1 MPEATV
7 ERKTTQRK
15 QVDDPVWKTW
25 IAAVLWLGIIA
36 VESTKFLSSENTGSL
51 LYKILTGIVGAIDVD
66 SFEVWHHYLRK
77 TGHVV
82 GYAVLS
88 WLLFR
93 AWRATLPVLKNASWA
108 FRWALVSFLMT
119 AMVASLD
126 EWHQSFI
133 PSRTGTPWDVLLDSC
148 AALSVQLVIYA
159 VLRNRSN
166 QM

>member
-1 MPEATV
+1 LPGSTV
-7 ERKTTQRK
+7 EREPAQRK
-15 QVDDPVWKTW
+15 KVGDPVWKTW

-36 VESTKFLSSENTGSL
+36 VESTKLLSSENTGAF
-51 LYKILTGIVGAIDVD
+51 LYKLVTRIVGTIDIAT
-66 SFEVWHHYLRK
+66 FEIWHHYLRK

-93 AWRATLPVLKNASWA
+93 AWRATLPVFRNASWT

-148 AALSVQLVIYA
+148 AALGVQLVIYA
-159 VLRNRSN
+159 ALRNRSN

>member
-1 MPEATV
+1 LPGSTV
-7 ERKTTQRK
+7 EREPAQRK
-15 QVDDPVWKTW
+15 EVGDPVWKTW

-36 VESTKFLSSENTGSL
+36 VESTKLLSSDNTGAF
-51 LYKILTGIVGAIDVD
+51 LYKLLTRFVGTIDIGT
-66 SFEVWHHYLRK
+66 FEIWHHYIRK

-93 AWRATLPVLKNASWA
+93 AWRATLPLLRNACWS
-108 FRWALVSFLMT
+108 FRWAAIAFLMT
-119 AMVASLD
+119 AMVASVD

-159 VLRNRSN
+159 ALRKRSN
-166 QM
+166 QI